1 MRQTLTR
8 LAPPLAALALATLGC
23 NSVPEE
29 LRLRAALDHRLT
41 GDRTGAC
48 VAAAILDHGEV
59 LRATHCAS
67 ERRDLERAAFEI
79 GSISKT
85 MNAAML
91 ASLIEE
97 SKLSLGDTLA
107 QHAPAGVT
115 PPPFAEHLTLAHLVT
130 HTSGLPSV
138 PAALGPLDP
147 NDPYAA
153 LDEAALWAA
162 LPESPPQFAP
172 GTSWDY
178 SNYAV
183 MLLSGMI
190 ARRSGT
196 DLETLLRQR
205 LFTPLG
211 MQSYV
216 SAPPAAVVAA
226 PGHLPGGLP
235 AAPWNFAVDL
245 SGVGGVRGSLDD
257 MIRYA
262 RAHLGQGDPATVRL
276 LSRTHAALTHPTDP
290 AQPRMAMGWI
300 LGRDKDVLFHNGGTG
315 GFSSAMMIDVA
326 EQRAAIVLVD
336 TATSSLALADEL
348 AAHLFEASSP
358 LSASRTPA
366 TAPAELL
373 AALAGRYLVGGL
385 EVTLLER
392 DGLIAVL
399 PDGAELPFGYDSNG
413 DFYPL
418 GLDALLTPH
427 RGTDGRQTFLW
438 QQGGAV
444 ELAERLP

>member
-1 MRQTLTR
+1 
-8 LAPPLAALALATLGC
+8 
-23 NSVPEE
+23 
-29 LRLRAALDHRLT
+29 
-41 GDRTGAC
+41 
-48 VAAAILDHGEV
+48 
-59 LRATHCAS
+59 
-67 ERRDLERAAFEI
+67 
-79 GSISKT
+79 
-85 MNAAML
+85 
-91 ASLIEE
+91 
-97 SKLSLGDTLA
+97 
-107 QHAPAGVT
+107 
-115 PPPFAEHLTLAHLVT
+115 
-130 HTSGLPSV
+130 
-138 PAALGPLDP
+138 
-147 NDPYAA
+147 
-153 LDEAALWAA
+153 
-162 LPESPPQFAP
+162 
-172 GTSWDY
+172 
-178 SNYAV
+178 
-183 MLLSGMI
+183 
-190 ARRSGT
+190 
-196 DLETLLRQR
+196 
-205 LFTPLG
+205 
-211 MQSYV
+211 
-216 SAPPAAVVAA
+216 VAA

-290 AQPRMAMGWI
+290 TQPRMAMGWI

-315 GFSSAMMIDVA
+315 GFSSALMIDVA